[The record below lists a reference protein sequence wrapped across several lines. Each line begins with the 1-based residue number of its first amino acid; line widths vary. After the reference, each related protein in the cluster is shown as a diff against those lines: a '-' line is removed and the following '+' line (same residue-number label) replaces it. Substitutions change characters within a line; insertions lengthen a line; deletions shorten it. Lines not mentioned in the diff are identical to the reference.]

1 MPEIPT
7 IPEYITVHLGPPASN
22 AENVT
27 VSFADYIKNVASSEI
42 YPTWDEDAIRANVLA
57 QISYT
62 LNRVYTEYYR
72 SRGYPFDIT
81 NDISIDQ
88 SFVYGRDIF
97 QNVSSIVD
105 EIFNSYL
112 RRRGTVEPLFAV
124 YCDGVEVN
132 CDGLSQWGS
141 QSLAEQGLS
150 YVEILR
156 RYYGSDIEIVSNA
169 PVGGNTPSAPLV
181 PLRRGSS
188 GPDVQ
193 LLQIRLNRIA
203 TDYPAIPKIYPTD
216 GIFGPETENAV
227 RTFQRTF
234 QLTEDGIVGNGTW
247 YRVNAIFNA
256 VKRLNDLASEGLR
269 IEEITSEFP
278 QTLRTGDSGNS
289 VRVLQYY
296 LAYVAQFIDTVP
308 TVAIDGSFGPSTEAA
323 VRAFQRTYGLTEDG
337 VVGELTWDALYNA
350 YLGFVASI
358 PLVYQEGV
366 TLPFPGIILKV
377 GSEGEDVR
385 VLQNYLN
392 YIGRTYPS
400 IPTVSVTGFFGT
412 ATAAAV
418 NAFTEQ
424 FGITA
429 NPSTVNSVVWDAITD
444 VYEDL
449 FVGGQAA
456 EGQFPGY
463 TIGE

>member
-1 MPEIPT
+1 MPNIPT
-7 IPEYITVHLGPPASN
+7 IPEYITVHLGAPASN

-27 VSFADYIKNVASSEI
+27 VSFADYIKNVSSSEI
-42 YPTWDEDAIRANVLA
+42 YPTWNDAAIRANVLA

-88 SFVYGRDIF
+88 SFVRGRDIF
-97 QNVSSIVD
+97 QNISDVVD
-105 EIFNSYL
+105 EMFGSYI
-112 RRRGTVEPLFAV
+112 RRQGAVEPLFAV

-141 QSLAEQGLS
+141 QNLAEEGLS
-150 YVEILR
+150 YLDILR
-156 RYYGSDIEIVSNA
+156 RYYGNDIEIVTNA
-169 PVGGNTPSAPLV
+169 PIGGNTPSAPLV
-181 PLRRGSS
+181 PLRLGSS

-193 LLQIRLNRIA
+193 LLQIRLNRIGR
-203 TDYPAIPKIYPTD
+203 DYPAIPKIYPTD
-216 GIFGPETENAV
+216 GIFGPETEQAV
-227 RTFQRTF
+227 RVFQNTF
-234 QLTEDGIVGNGTW
+234 QLTEDGVVGSATW
-247 YRVNAIFNA
+247 YRINAIWSA

-269 IEEITSEFP
+269 IEEITSAFP
-278 QTLRTGDSGNS
+278 EALRLGDSGNA

-308 TVAIDGSFGPSTEAA
+308 TLQIDGSFGPATEAA
-323 VRAFQRTYGLTEDG
+323 VRAFQRTYGLTDDG
-337 VVGELTWDALYNA
+337 VVGELTWDALYDA
-350 YLGFVASI
+350 YLGFVSSI

-366 TLPFPGIILKV
+366 TLPFPGVILKV

-392 YIGRTYPS
+392 FIARTYPQ

-412 ATAAAV
+412 ATANAV
-418 NAFTEQ
+418 NAFTKQ

-429 NPSTVNSVVWDAITD
+429 NPATVNSVVWDAITD

-449 FVGGQAA
+449 YVGGEAR

-463 TIGE
+463 TVS

>member
-1 MPEIPT
+1 MPDTPIIPQ
-7 IPEYITVHLGPPASN
+7 YITVHLGPPTSN

-42 YPTWDEDAIRANVLA
+42 FPTWDEAAIRANILA

-62 LNRVYTEYYR
+62 LNRVYTEYYP
-72 SRGYPFDIT
+72 SRGYNFDIT

-97 QNVSSIVD
+97 QNISQIVD

-124 YCDGVEVN
+124 YCDGIEVS

-141 QSLAEQGLS
+141 QNLAEQGLS
-150 YVEILR
+150 YVDILR
-156 RYYGSDIEIVSNA
+156 RYYGDDIEIVSNA
-169 PVGGNTPSAPLV
+169 PIGGNTPSAPLV
-181 PLRRGSS
+181 PLRQGSS

-216 GIFGPETENAV
+216 GIFGAETEEAV
-227 RTFQRTF
+227 RAFQRIF
-234 QLTEDGIVGNGTW
+234 NLTEDGIVGNATW
-247 YRVNAIFNA
+247 YRINAIWTA
-256 VKRLNDLASEGLR
+256 VKRLSDLASEGLR
-269 IEEITSEFP
+269 IEEITSDFP
-278 QTLRTGDSGNS
+278 PALGLGDSGNQ

-296 LAYVAQFIDTVP
+296 LSYVAQFIDTIP
-308 TVAIDGSFGPSTEAA
+308 TIAIDGSFGPSTERA
-323 VRAFQRTYGLTEDG
+323 VRAFQRTYGLREDG
-337 VVGELTWDALYNA
+337 IVGELTWDALYNA
-350 YLGFVASI
+350 YRGFVASV
-358 PLVYQEGV
+358 PLVYQEGQ
-366 TLPFPGIILKV
+366 TLPFPGVILKV

-392 YIGRTYPS
+392 YIAKTYTG
-400 IPTVSVTGFFGT
+400 IPTVNVTGFFGN
-412 ATAAAV
+412 ATANAV
-418 NAFTEQ
+418 NAFTRE
-424 FGITA
+424 FGLDV
-429 NPSTVNSVVWDAITD
+429 NPSTVNSVVWNAITD

-449 FVGGQAA
+449 YLGGSAA

-463 TIGE
+463 TVS